1 MKHDRRLT
9 SLEARMNASGRA
21 TCPDC
26 GRVLNGGLPTVCIAL
41 PDNGRSKA
49 SCPEA
54 PGVFSVPETAP
65 TCSTCTGLVIHRP
78 AERPARD
85 VDDDARR
92 AVDELLDDIGTP

>member
-26 GRVLNGGLPTVCIAL
+26 GRVLNGELPTVCIAL

-49 SCPEA
+49 TCPEA
-54 PGVFSVPETAP
+54 PGVFTAP
-65 TCSTCTGLVIHRP
+65 AATTCSTCTGLVITRP
-78 AERPARD
+78 SERPARD

-92 AVDELLDDIGTP
+92 AVDELLDDIGTQ